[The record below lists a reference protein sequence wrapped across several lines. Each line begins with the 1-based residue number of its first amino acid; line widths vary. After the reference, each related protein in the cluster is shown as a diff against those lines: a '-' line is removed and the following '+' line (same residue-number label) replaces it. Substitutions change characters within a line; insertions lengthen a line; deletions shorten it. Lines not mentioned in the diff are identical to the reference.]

1 MDRLIPFSPDVYVS
15 IFGGYNAWAWPA
27 FAVAAVITAVALSRL
42 LRGDGQAG
50 RLLAL
55 SIAASWIWTGWAF
68 HLETY
73 AMLNW
78 AAVPFG
84 WLFIAQGLGCALWAG
99 LPGRV
104 PVIFHAR
111 YAPPGFFLM
120 ACALALHP
128 LLVLV
133 SGDAAR
139 HAHLFGITPAP
150 VAAASVAAL
159 FFLKGRG
166 SLWLLAWP
174 VVWSAWDLASAWRM
188 MLYRD
193 AALPAL
199 TLAAAVFLIFRAR
212 R

>member
-42 LRGDGQAG
+42 LRGDGQAD

-55 SIAASWIWTGWAF
+55 SIAASLDMDRLGVPSRNLRHAQLGRRPVRLAV
-68 HLETY
+68 HRAGSGVCSMGRLARPGPCY
-73 AMLNW
+73 LSRAVC
-78 AAVPFG
+78 AA
-84 WLFIAQGLGCALWAG
+84 
-99 LPGRV
+99 
-104 PVIFHAR
+104 
-111 YAPPGFFLM
+111 GFFLM

-128 LLVLV
+128 LLVLG

-174 VVWSAWDLASAWRM
+174 VVWSAWDLASAWTM

-193 AALPAL
+193 AALPVL